1 MADDHLRK
9 LEEIFS
15 AALQRDASQR
25 AEFVRHACAGNEN
38 LRRELESLLGFDE
51 KLGGFL
57 ETPALEAVARSM
69 ADHLERSLVGR
80 TLGPYAVLSLLGLG
94 GMGEVY
100 AARDTR
106 LGRLVALKILPS
118 DVAADPER
126 KRRFLQEARAAS
138 ALNHPHIVSL
148 YDVGS
153 EGGTD
158 FLVMEYV
165 RGKTLDK
172 LIPRKGLD
180 IKEAIRYATE
190 IADAVATA
198 HAAGII
204 HRDLK
209 PGNIMV
215 DENGTVKVLD
225 FGLAKLEEAAATGVT
240 GTQTATGVILGTA
253 AYMSP
258 EQAEGKPADAR
269 SDVFSLGV
277 VLYELLANERPF
289 TGKSDVDVLHAV
301 IHGTPRPLLELP
313 TELRIIVEGV
323 GERSWGPL
331 SVHARDGGGP
341 QARATAEV
349 GRSGP
354 RAIGCISAAPTL
366 VVRGLRR
373 RHAVNGR
380 GRCCLAGWSYDATR
394 RKPACQRSFHT
405 LH

>member
-1 MADDHLRK
+1 MSDDHLRK
-9 LEEIFS
+9 LEEIYS

-25 AEFVRHACAGNEN
+25 AEFVRHACAGNED
-38 LRRELESLLGFDE
+38 LRREIESLLGVDE

-57 ETPALEAVARSM
+57 ETPAFEEVARSM
-69 ADHLERSLVGR
+69 ADHLEHSLVGR

-106 LGRLVALKILPS
+106 LGRLVALKILPA

-180 IKEAIRYATE
+180 IKEAIRYALD

-215 DENGTVKVLD
+215 DENGAVKVLD
-225 FGLAKLEEAAATGVT
+225 FGLAKLEQAVPPGATAATQ
-240 GTQTATGVILGTA
+240 TQTG
-253 AYMSP
+253 
-258 EQAEGKPADAR
+258 
-269 SDVFSLGV
+269 
-277 VLYELLANERPF
+277 
-289 TGKSDVDVLHAV
+289 
-301 IHGTPRPLLELP
+301 
-313 TELRIIVEGV
+313 
-323 GERSWGPL
+323 
-331 SVHARDGGGP
+331 
-341 QARATAEV
+341 
-349 GRSGP
+349 
-354 RAIGCISAAPTL
+354 AI
-366 VVRGLRR
+366 
-373 RHAVNGR
+373 
-380 GRCCLAGWSYDATR
+380 
-394 RKPACQRSFHT
+394 
-405 LH
+405 